1 MKLNANIFAA
11 VHAFTSADQ
20 TRYYLHGV
28 LVEPGGLLIATDGH
42 ALFVALDHTATGLPN
57 EPVIISA
64 DKALLTAARNRK
76 AGNIIFPDGYNGA
89 ATVTDD
95 TDQAMGAGISRV
107 IDGTFPDWR
116 RVVPTDSGALPTTLD
131 GAILRRVSDAIKT
144 ITQRK
149 TQPLH
154 FGATT
159 DSAQTIVFPH
169 FEHAFAVICAMRE
182 ESGARYCDPSYMARR
197 EALGK
202 E

>member
-11 VHAFTSADQ
+11 VHAFTSTEQA
-20 TRYYLHGV
+20 RFYLQGV
-28 LVEPGGLLIATDGH
+28 LVEPSGLLIATDGS
-42 ALFVALDHTATGLPN
+42 AMFVAQDHTATGLPS

-76 AGNIIFPDGYNGA
+76 AGSIIFPDGYNGA

-116 RVVPTDSGALPTTLD
+116 RVVPTDSGERPATLD

-154 FGATT
+154 FGAST

-169 FEHAFAVICAMRE
+169 FEHAFAVICAIRK
-182 ESGARYCDPSYMARR
+182 GNGPVCDPSYMARR
-197 EALGK
+197 EPSA
-202 E
+202 